1 MKERSK
7 ERYATLLFEEL
18 IEHMSRR
25 DKIKSML
32 GEMVSI
38 PVDELMTMLL
48 DDFEAVL
55 ARRIEELGVD
65 DSNDGQQMSP
75 LRVLSPDQRAA
86 EEGTAKQ
93 DRAARPAPDRSKAS
107 EENAASTANTILD
120 RLNKKLDE
128 QEDSLDEDDD
138 RTPVVLPTTRAEIPD
153 ARPRQRHPKIPY
165 SLSESDHVYLHAVCH
180 IPEGEESSPLP
191 FMLEEKGIDQQT
203 FAFAFDYHGL
213 RLYMST
219 FLPAQMAISKTGVLL
234 LGKQEG
240 LQLRGVHQNILNEL
254 RIHGAILPFEFAT
267 IGLSRSEIL
276 HRLDR
281 SWDTIEEA
289 VDEIAATEWWTLDL
303 QVLDARIA
311 QLFADKS
318 TASGRS
324 RERERVSY
332 GKLPPAKTT
341 DIKSLEKI
349 LQKEKKIAENVHKT
363 LDNIADRSDIDKIIG
378 LTSGSSEDWKLIL
391 KASYEVPPSRL
402 DQFNRA
408 VIELQYDHMLF
419 DLMFQIEGKRESFA
433 LPTS

>member
-18 IEHMSRR
+18 IEHLSRR
-25 DKIKSML
+25 EKIKTML

-48 DDFEAVL
+48 DDFEGVL
-55 ARRIEELGVD
+55 KRRIDELGID
-65 DSNDGQQMSP
+65 DNDDQQATQ
-75 LRVLSPDQRAA
+75 LRVLSTDQKRVEQATA
-86 EEGTAKQ
+86 EPVV
-93 DRAARPAPDRSKAS
+93 DARQTPGRSKS
-107 EENAASTANTILD
+107 EEKSSPSTANTILD

-128 QEDSLDEDDD
+128 QDDFHDEEGD
-138 RTPVVLPTTRAEIPD
+138 RKPIGQATTRGESIDVKA
-153 ARPRQRHPKIPY
+153 RQRHPKIPY
-165 SLSESDHVYLHAVCH
+165 SLSESDHVYLHAVCR
-180 IPEGEESSPLP
+180 IPEGEEPSPHP

-267 IGLSRSEIL
+267 IGLSRNEIL

-281 SWDTIEEA
+281 SWDAIEKA
-289 VDEIAATEWWTLDL
+289 ADEIAATEWLTLDL
-303 QVLDARIA
+303 LVLDARIA

-318 TASGRS
+318 AASGRS
-324 RERERVSY
+324 RERERVSH
-332 GKLPPAKTT
+332 GRLPPAKTI

-363 LDNIADRSDIDKIIG
+363 LDNIADRSDIDKMIG
-378 LTSGSSEDWKLIL
+378 LTSGTSEDWKLIL
-391 KASYEVPPSRL
+391 KASYEVPPSRF

-433 LPTS
+433 LPKS

>member
-18 IEHMSRR
+18 IEHLSRR
-25 DKIKSML
+25 EKIKTML

-38 PVDELMTMLL
+38 PVDELMTVLL
-48 DDFEAVL
+48 DDFEGVL
-55 ARRIEELGVD
+55 KRRIEELGVED
-65 DSNDGQQMSP
+65 DDGQQAPP
-75 LRVLSPDQRAA
+75 LRVLSTDQKEIEPATTDARQTHNRSNSA
-86 EEGTAKQ
+86 EKHDSG
-93 DRAARPAPDRSKAS
+93 
-107 EENAASTANTILD
+107 TANTILD

-128 QEDSLDEDDD
+128 QEDSRDEDDD
-138 RTPVVLPTTRAEIPD
+138 RKPVVPSTTRGDSID
-153 ARPRQRHPKIPY
+153 ARARQRHPKIPY

-180 IPEGEESSPLP
+180 IPEGEEPSPHP

-203 FAFAFDYHGL
+203 FAFAFDYHDL

-234 LGKQEG
+234 LGKQDG

-254 RIHGAILPFEFAT
+254 RIHGVILPFEFAT
-267 IGLSRSEIL
+267 IGLSRNEL
-276 HRLDR
+276 VHRLDH
-281 SWDTIEEA
+281 SWDSIEEA
-289 VDEIAATEWWTLDL
+289 MDEIATTEWWTLDL

-318 TASGRS
+318 ASSGRS
-324 RERERVSY
+324 RERERVSH
-332 GKLPPAKTT
+332 GKLPTAKIT

-363 LDNIADRSDIDKIIG
+363 LDNIADRSDVDKMIG

-391 KASYEVPPSRL
+391 KASYEVPPSRF

-433 LPTS
+433 LPKS